1 MRTYA
6 RIQDG
11 QVVELLSTA
20 ADIATL
26 FHPSL
31 RWTDVTGQ
39 PEVTVGWCH
48 DGRTAAPPVAKAPEP
63 VPTIAELRLAFA
75 QLEAR
80 MRRLAGE

>member
-11 QVVELLSTA
+11 RIVELFATDD
-20 ADIATL
+20 DIVTL
-26 FHPSL
+26 FHSSL
-31 RWTDVTGQ
+31 RWIDVTDQ
-39 PEVTVGWCH
+39 PGVAVGWLH
-48 DGRTAAPPVAKAPEP
+48 DGRMAAAPVVVAPDP

>member
-11 QVVELLSTA
+11 QVVELLSTDK
-20 ADIATL
+20 DITTL

-31 RWTDVTGQ
+31 RWIDVTEQ
-39 PEVTVGWCH
+39 PGVAVGWFH
-48 DGRTAAPPVAKAPEP
+48 DGRTAAAPVATAPEP